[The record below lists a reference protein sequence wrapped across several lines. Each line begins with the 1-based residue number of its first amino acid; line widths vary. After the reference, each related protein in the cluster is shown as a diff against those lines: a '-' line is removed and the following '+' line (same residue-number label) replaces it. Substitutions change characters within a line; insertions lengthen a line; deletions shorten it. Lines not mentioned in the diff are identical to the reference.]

1 MMKAIEARENTLM
14 KLFQKPIRYDIPHD
28 LQRPYVWRR
37 DEQWEPLWRDVKHT
51 AEQWLNGND
60 RYEHFLGATVLQ
72 FKRTSP
78 GGVEHWSIIDGHQ
91 RFTTLQLLLASAR
104 DVINAALADTNDR
117 PAIITRIGNLAENDE
132 AWTEGNEDLRYKIW
146 PLEADRDEFQAAMT
160 PIAPS
165 GGSEGTQGFVNARN
179 HFNRQVMD
187 WLREPGADVVKRALA
202 LDYALRQML
211 TVVTIDVGNDIDPNI
226 IFETL
231 NARGTPLREWDIT
244 KSKVMRATR
253 ESPTELR
260 DSVVQTVQAI
270 EEDGDWW
277 RTELGQ
283 GRYRRARIDEF
294 LNHFLVVQMKEEV
307 PRMTEAQLFEEKLLH
322 ASGSFPKLFSDLRTL
337 STTYRELLEFEDNSP
352 YGLFLHR
359 WRTMQMGVMTP
370 ALLYLKSELAGTD
383 EFDRVLRA
391 FESYLVRRMV
401 AGFTARGYHDL
412 FLDLMAWLPDAPRS
426 SVVAKIVK
434 ALTERDGDRFVW
446 PSDERFRDDIGKMPV
461 YKTLTRV
468 RTRMLLEALEQHQR
482 STDEMTE
489 TDAVPDKLTIEHVMP
504 QQWHEHW
511 RPPDGA
517 PSDPSDPLDESPVDR
532 RNRLIHTL
540 GNLTLVN
547 KKLNPSMSNAAWP
560 TKRAALKAHST
571 LLLNNDLDAM
581 SNWHEDAI
589 VDRSHRLADLAI
601 EIWPGPDQI

>member
-1 MMKAIEARENTLM
+1 M
-14 KLFQKPIRYDIPHD
+14 
-28 LQRPYVWRR
+28 
-37 DEQWEPLWRDVKHT
+37 
-51 AEQWLNGND
+51 
-60 RYEHFLGATVLQ
+60 
-72 FKRTSP
+72 
-78 GGVEHWSIIDGHQ
+78 
-91 RFTTLQLLLASAR
+91 
-104 DVINAALADTNDR
+104 INAALADTNDR

-146 PLEADRDEFQAAMT
+146 PLEADRDEFQAAMA

-322 ASGSFPKLFSDLRTL
+322 ASSSFPKLFSDLRTL

-383 EFDRVLRA
+383 EF
-391 FESYLVRRMV
+391 
-401 AGFTARGYHDL
+401 GQG
-412 FLDLMAWLPDAPRS
+412 APR
-426 SVVAKIVK
+426 IRE
-434 ALTERDGDRFVW
+434 L
-446 PSDERFRDDIGKMPV
+446 PS
-461 YKTLTRV
+461 T
-468 RTRMLLEALEQHQR
+468 
-482 STDEMTE
+482 
-489 TDAVPDKLTIEHVMP
+489 
-504 QQWHEHW
+504 
-511 RPPDGA
+511 PDGCGLHGSRIPRPVPRSYGVA
-517 PSDPSDPLDESPVDR
+517 P
-532 RNRLIHTL
+532 
-540 GNLTLVN
+540 
-547 KKLNPSMSNAAWP
+547 
-560 TKRAALKAHST
+560 
-571 LLLNNDLDAM
+571 
-581 SNWHEDAI
+581 
-589 VDRSHRLADLAI
+589 
-601 EIWPGPDQI
+601 

>member
-1 MMKAIEARENTLM
+1 MKAIEARENTLM
-14 KLFQKPIRYDIPHD
+14 KLFQKPVRYDIPPD

-51 AEQWLNGND
+51 AEQWLDGND

-72 FKRTSP
+72 FMQTSP
-78 GGVEHWSIIDGHQ
+78 GGVERWAIIDGHQ

-104 DVINAALADTNDR
+104 DVIDVVLTDANDR
-117 PAIITRIGNLAENDE
+117 QAIVTRIGNLAENGE
-132 AWTEGNEDLRYKIW
+132 VWTEGDMDLRYKIW
-146 PLEADRDEFQAAMT
+146 PLEADRDEFQAAMA
-160 PIAPS
+160 PIAPNGGS
-165 GGSEGTQGFVNARN
+165 GGTLGFVNARN
-179 HFNRQVMD
+179 HFNHQVMD
-187 WLREPGADVVKRALA
+187 WLREPGADAVKRALA
-202 LDYALRQML
+202 LDYALREML

-244 KSKVMRATR
+244 KSKVMRAIRDSSTD
-253 ESPTELR
+253 LR
-260 DSVVQTVQAI
+260 DSVVKTVQAI

-294 LNHFLVVQMKEEV
+294 LNHFLVVQVKEEV

-322 ASGSFPKLFSDLRTL
+322 DAGSFPKLFSDLRTL

-434 ALTERDGDRFVW
+434 ALTERDGDRFIW
-446 PSDERFRDDIGKMPV
+446 PSNERFRDDIGKMPV

-517 PSDPSDPLDESPVDR
+517 PGDPSDPLDESPVDR